1 MKAGKLISCILCI
14 LLMML
19 TGISSIS
26 ANADESEER
35 VQPVN
40 EVITSTGLI
49 AYYSLSITGGTKQIF
64 INANT
69 TAMQT
74 MAKVGFTNI
83 SIQRSANGYSGWT
96 EEMPLNDDLALNSS
110 YHYKSNEPHSVTGGY
125 YYRVVLDHYAKEK
138 GLLFPKSESITNYSN
153 VVWVP
158 PS

>member
-1 MKAGKLISCILCI
+1 
-14 LLMML
+14 MMF

-26 ANADESEER
+26 ANADETEK
-35 VQPVN
+35 VAQPVN

-49 AYYSLSITGGTKQIF
+49 SYYWLTITGGTKKIY
-64 INANT
+64 I
-69 TAMQT
+69 TAATHATET

-96 EEMPLNDDLALNSS
+96 EEVPLNDDYVMNTY
-110 YHYKSNEPHSVTGGY
+110 YHEKNAELHSVTGGY

-138 GLLFPKSESITNYSN
+138 GLLFPESESITNYSN

-158 PS
+158 AT